1 MGGLLVLFE
10 NFVLYNAMR
19 WEKEKRK
26 MLNFSKKI
34 QAILTTYKSATST
47 YLIPCEMTVVVLERN
62 NIVAMKTGTHHLL
75 RINAHWFS
83 RATTVSSYVYR
94 SPLPSQQKTA
104 QTYSR
109 VFFILTVF
117 HNFSRFI

>member
-62 NIVAMKTGTHHLL
+62 NIAAMKTDIPHLL
-75 RINAHWFS
+75 
-83 RATTVSSYVYR
+83 
-94 SPLPSQQKTA
+94 
-104 QTYSR
+104 
-109 VFFILTVF
+109 
-117 HNFSRFI
+117 